1 MHFQNLKNI
10 KISLHVNFK
19 LLRELLY
26 ENLTRKSN
34 SSFYCRPICIKSNV
48 FEAPGQLFS
57 QLRYCYIQ
65 CYFLCLRQFAI
76 LKILFNN
83 FWWHFS
89 ITNKVCNKSKPN
101 FTALLKQIL
110 NQKLEINATLRKQ
123 YPLKLV

>member
-34 SSFYCRPICIKSNV
+34 SSFYCRPIYIKSNV
-48 FEAPGQLFS
+48 SEAPGQLFS

-83 FWWHFS
+83 FW
-89 ITNKVCNKSKPN
+89 
-101 FTALLKQIL
+101 
-110 NQKLEINATLRKQ
+110 
-123 YPLKLV
+123 